1 MVFYAQRLKSPEC
14 VKVLLNCLQNLETTM
29 RNVNAIPPAAK
40 KRQLKALSNFT
51 RWSQRQHSS
60 MKNLLNLRKKLRKIT
75 DRQKAWAKK
84 TVKQLEAETQ
94 ECSVEILRNFAKLTG
109 KHRCQSLFFNKIGGL
124 RPETLTQVYSC
135 EFCKIS
141 KSTFSYRTPP
151 VAACGQFLTK
161 RLEQL
166 DAVLDRLE

>member
-1 MVFYAQRLKSPEC
+1 MKSA
-14 VKVLLNCLQNLETTM
+14 TTFI
-29 RNVNAIPPAAK
+29 NEKFVEFEKEIK
-40 KRQLKALSNFT
+40 
-51 RWSQRQHSS
+51 
-60 MKNLLNLRKKLRKIT
+60 KIT
-75 DRQKAWAKK
+75 NRQKAWAKK

-109 KHRCQSLFFNKIGGL
+109 KHMCQSLFFNRIGGL
-124 RPETLTQVYSC
+124 RPETQTQVFSC

-151 VAACGQFLTK
+151 VAASGQFLTK

-166 DAVLDRLE
+166 DAVLDRLEQCSRCNWLLIHGVDEIEGEDSDG